1 MDLAL
6 LVYAISLLS
15 PIGAVATAITVVSCL
30 AIIALMMYRAAD
42 CSQEDY
48 YNAERNEKQ
57 KDKAEWAMGR
67 VGVAFRFL
75 VPAVIVLIL
84 LPTPKTAYIMVGAY
98 AAQKVVE
105 NKSVQDTGGKV
116 LTLINQKLDH
126 YIDEGIAEATK
137 LPEKAKE
144 HVKEK
149 VKKAVE

>member
-6 LVYAISLLS
+6 LVYAISLLT
-15 PIGAVATAITVVSCL
+15 PIGTVAMAITVICGFAIGGLMIYRAAECSQETWYNQERNVLQAEKAKWTMDRVATAVKVLI
-30 AIIALMMYRAAD
+30 
-42 CSQEDY
+42 
-48 YNAERNEKQ
+48 
-57 KDKAEWAMGR
+57 
-67 VGVAFRFL
+67 
-75 VPAVIVLIL
+75 PAVLVLVL
-84 LPTPKTAYIMVGAY
+84 LPAPKTAYIMVGAY

-137 LPEKAKE
+137 VPEKAKE
-144 HVKEK
+144 QVKEK

>member
-15 PIGAVATAITVVSCL
+15 PIGTVATAITVISCC
-30 AIIALMMYRAAD
+30 AVIALMLYRAAD

-48 YNAERNEKQ
+48 YNAERNKKQ
-57 KDKAEWAMGR
+57 KEKAEWAMGR
-67 VGVAFRFL
+67 VGVAFK
-75 VPAVIVLIL
+75 VMIPAVIVLIL

-137 LPEKAKE
+137 VPEKA
-144 HVKEK
+144 KEK